1 MKQRNVK
8 YQPDLPFHCLD
19 EESVPLRAG
28 RLLFM
33 QNYRGFSLIELLVV
47 VVILGLVAAI
57 AIPNMLAARRAANE
71 GSCVSSLRTLHGA
84 NVSYASSS
92 GNGQYAGLPASVGTT
107 SLTDLA
113 NANLI
118 DSVLRS
124 GEKSGYSYIGDRTA
138 GSDTVP
144 QTFYFAANPVTPS
157 GIVMT
162 GTRRYGVATDGV
174 IRADASSAALSI
186 PFDATTLAAANPFEN

>member
-1 MKQRNVK
+1 
-8 YQPDLPFHCLD
+8 
-19 EESVPLRAG
+19 
-28 RLLFM
+28 M
-33 QNYRGFSLIELLVV
+33 QNDRGFSLVELLVV

-71 GSCVSSLRTLHGA
+71 GSCISALRTLHGA

-92 GNGQYAGLPASVGTT
+92 GNGQYAGLPATVGIS
-107 SLTDLA
+107 SLTDLG

-118 DSVLRS
+118 DNVLRS
-124 GEKSGYSYIGDRTA
+124 GEKSGYSFIGDRTVA
-138 GSDTVP
+138 TDTVP
-144 QTFYFAANPVTPS
+144 QTFYFSANPVTPS

-174 IRADASSAALSI
+174 IRADASFAALSVR
-186 PFDATTLAAANPFEN
+186 FDATTLAAATPFEN